1 MISVEIMVNAES
13 IINRLTGEWRVS
25 AKFSMED
32 GSVAKGQGTATAR
45 SIALGRGVQVVL
57 KGNLEG
63 IGTYEEYNIV
73 AYDLEEDVIHHFVVT
88 SMGVVHAHSGRY
100 GGGDNM
106 VLRWSGHIRGMPAE
120 EEITVNLTS
129 EDEFTIRQVD
139 RVEGKV
145 TTIGD
150 YLYRRSSRRVLEE
163 PVPEFA

>member
-1 MISVEIMVNAES
+1 MVNAES

-106 VLRWSGHIRGMPAE
+106 
-120 EEITVNLTS
+120 
-129 EDEFTIRQVD
+129 
-139 RVEGKV
+139 
-145 TTIGD
+145 
-150 YLYRRSSRRVLEE
+150 
-163 PVPEFA
+163 

>member
-45 SIALGRGVQVVL
+45 SVALGRGVQVVL

-73 AYDLEEDVIHHFVVT
+73 AYDLEEDVINHFVVT
-88 SMGVVHAHSGRY
+88 SMGVVRSQRSVWRRRQHGAAMER
-100 GGGDNM
+100 
-106 VLRWSGHIRGMPAE
+106 HIRGMPAE